1 MSLFETDGRPTT
13 TSRGD
18 LIPIR
23 LEDANGNS
31 FGSGQGD
38 SRPAKNRD
46 QHKDEARRGDDRL
59 RGVCVGEGPPGELE
73 QHALHDGPQGEDA
86 EPRREEEVR
95 QAPLLPTEAET
106 EAPEADDGAGRDD
119 PEPEGDQDPMV
130 RHGLTCAR
138 RSDHRHRTLIQTAS
152 PTATT
157 RWRTSLTP
165 DQSDGSE
172 IARISVATHPPM
184 KTENAVPK
192 SRTRSS
198 RFLRGV
204 ASRYRKT
211 AKTQAKRTTVTI
223 SGSCSTATE
232 VPPAHG
238 PIREG
243 EGEHDGSGHRLD
255 LLGARPRPCDGP
267 EDVEQAVDGECD
279 REEQGKAGEGAV
291 RRSQLEGEVRGR
303 HAGDREAGETRE
315 VPGAHGRA
323 PRGRSVTA
331 RVPRPASTNADSK
344 MCTLRRSQ
352 FKASN
357 RSPSMNEPN
366 AMSA

>member
-106 EAPEADDGAGRDD
+106 EAPEADEGAGRDD
-119 PEPEGDQDPMV
+119 PEPE
-130 RHGLTCAR
+130 
-138 RSDHRHRTLIQTAS
+138 SDHRHRTLIQTAS

-165 DQSDGSE
+165 DQSDGRE

-192 SRTRSS
+192 SRTRSC

-204 ASRYRKT
+204 ASRYKKT

-223 SGSCSTATE
+223 SGSSSTATE
-232 VPPAHG
+232 VPPAQG

-279 REEQGKAGEGAV
+279 REEQGKAV
-291 RRSQLEGEVRGR
+291 
-303 HAGDREAGETRE
+303 
-315 VPGAHGRA
+315 
-323 PRGRSVTA
+323 
-331 RVPRPASTNADSK
+331 
-344 MCTLRRSQ
+344 
-352 FKASN
+352 
-357 RSPSMNEPN
+357 
-366 AMSA
+366 

>member
-18 LIPIR
+18 LVLIR
-23 LEDANGNS
+23 LEDANRSS

-106 EAPEADDGAGRDD
+106 EAPEADEGAGRDD

-165 DQSDGSE
+165 DQSDGRE

-192 SRTRSS
+192 SRTRSC

-204 ASRYRKT
+204 ASRYKKT

-223 SGSCSTATE
+223 SGSSSTATE
-232 VPPAHG
+232 VPPAQG
-238 PIREG
+238 PIREC
-243 EGEHDGSGHRLD
+243 E
-255 LLGARPRPCDGP
+255 
-267 EDVEQAVDGECD
+267 
-279 REEQGKAGEGAV
+279 REEQGKAGEGRV

-331 RVPRPASTNADSK
+331 RVPRPASTNADST

-357 RSPSMNEPN
+357 RSPS
-366 AMSA
+366 

>member
-46 QHKDEARRGDDRL
+46 QHKDEPRRGDDRL
-59 RGVCVGEGPPGELE
+59 RGVCVGEGPPGELDE
-73 QHALHDGPQGEDA
+73 HALHDGPQGEDA
-86 EPRREEEVR
+86 EPRREEE
-95 QAPLLPTEAET
+95 
-106 EAPEADDGAGRDD
+106 APEADEGAGRDD
-119 PEPEGDQDPMV
+119 PEPEGDQAPMV

-165 DQSDGSE
+165 DQSDGRE

-243 EGEHDGSGHRLD
+243 EGEHDG
-255 LLGARPRPCDGP
+255 
-267 EDVEQAVDGECD
+267 
-279 REEQGKAGEGAV
+279 
-291 RRSQLEGEVRGR
+291 
-303 HAGDREAGETRE
+303 
-315 VPGAHGRA
+315 
-323 PRGRSVTA
+323 
-331 RVPRPASTNADSK
+331 
-344 MCTLRRSQ
+344 
-352 FKASN
+352 
-357 RSPSMNEPN
+357 
-366 AMSA
+366 